1 MRLYEFKPTKK
12 VAAPVDRSN
21 IPGSGIIVAPDPGP
35 APVPAPVKKSVV
47 PVTGT
52 GLKATAAPA
61 GLSTTATAPGL
72 KLEPSSLGSHLE
84 QAARA
89 AGIVG
94 AELAAFLA
102 QCKVET
108 AGFTALE
115 ELPNQYQA
123 LYEPNLQNPA
133 ANKTAKVLGN
143 TQPGDGQRYK
153 GRGYIQLTG
162 RYNYTQ
168 FAKDSGIPVD
178 KKPELLKDPTTAA
191 TASIWFWKNRV
202 KPVVANIKNVA
213 AVTKAVNGRKMLGLE
228 QRAKHFKSY
237 MAKLVTPIV
246 KKGRLK

>member
-1 MRLYEFKPTKK
+1 MRLFEFTPTKK
-12 VAAPVDRSN
+12 VAAK
-21 IPGSGIIVAPDPGP
+21 P
-35 APVPAPVKKSVV
+35 APVPQANVPGSAIRVAPEPAPAKS
-47 PVTGT
+47 PAPTMP
-52 GLKATAAPA
+52 GLKPTAKPA
-61 GLSTTATAPGL
+61 GLTVPTRPTTGL

-84 QAARA
+84 QAAKA

-123 LYEPNLQNPA
+123 LYEPNMQNPA
-133 ANKTAKVLGN
+133 ANKTATVLGN

-168 FAKDSGIPVD
+168 FAKSSGIPVD
-178 KKPELLKDPTTAA
+178 KKPELLRDPTTAA
-191 TASIWFWKNRV
+191 AASIWFWKNKV

-213 AVTKAVNGRKMLGLE
+213 AVTKAVNGKKMLGLD
-228 QRAKHFKSY
+228 QRAKNFKQY
-237 MAKLVTPIV
+237 MSLLAPAKTPV